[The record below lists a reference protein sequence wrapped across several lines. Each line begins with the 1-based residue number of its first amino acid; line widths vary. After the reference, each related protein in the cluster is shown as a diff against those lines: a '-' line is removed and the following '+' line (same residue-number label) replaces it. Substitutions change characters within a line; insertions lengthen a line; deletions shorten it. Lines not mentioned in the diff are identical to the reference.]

1 MERPLSPESKANL
14 QLTYGHMYL
23 QWASGQ
29 KFGGMKGD
37 RFMPHA
43 VYKHQLNSPHHVP
56 TFLFLSLLP
65 HVRETSRN
73 RGRGGGRDRREREK
87 LRERGSER
95 EVE

>member
-1 MERPLSPESKANL
+1 MERPLSPESNANL
-14 QLTYGHMYL
+14 QLTYGRMYP

-29 KFGGMKGD
+29 KFGGMNGD
-37 RFMPHA
+37 RVMPHA

-73 RGRGGGRDRREREK
+73 RGRGGRERREREK